1 MSNVKTV
8 RTSVL
13 KYAKRIRILTDEYED
28 GNLHIGLYT
37 MSGEPYM
44 DITTN
49 MGYPTEKPYGF
60 VLQDSEAEAFVR
72 EQKLGENT
80 HNIHGTT
87 FNTYRMYRFNV

>member
-28 GNLHIGLYT
+28 GSLYIGLYT

-49 MGYPTEKPYGF
+49 MGYPAEKPYGYI
-60 VLQDSEAEAFVR
+60 LQDSEAENFVR
-72 EQKLGENT
+72 EQNLGENM
-80 HNIHGTT
+80 HIIEGNA
-87 FNTYRMYRFNV
+87 FNTYRMYKFNV